1 MAISKIN
8 FNSRELVTT
17 PAFLATPAT
26 GQNNIALNTAV
37 TVVFGT
43 EVFDNNGD
51 FASNTF
57 TAPVTGR
64 YQLSMLIGLQQLDAG
79 HTFSGANII
88 TSNRNYL
95 FTIDN
100 AADFSQDF
108 SENPFSTTLSILADM
123 DAGDTAHITVQ
134 CQGGTQQTDIY
145 TGSFFSGYLV
155 A

>member
-17 PAFLATPAT
+17 PAFLARPTSSQT
-26 GQNNIALNTAV
+26 NIALNTAV
-37 TVVFGT
+37 TVVLGT
-43 EVFDNNGD
+43 EIFDNNGD

-64 YQLSMLIGLQQLDAG
+64 YQLNMHVLLAQLDAG

-88 TSNRNYL
+88 TSNRNYQ

-108 SENPFSTTLSILADM
+108 AENPYSARLSVLADM
-123 DAGDTAHITVQ
+123 DANDTAHLTVQ
-134 CQGGTQQTDIY
+134 CQGGTQQTDIN
-145 TGSFFSGYLV
+145 TGTSFSGYLV

>member
-1 MAISKIN
+1 VAISKIN

-17 PAFLATPAT
+17 PAFLVKPTST
-26 GQNNIALNTAV
+26 QSNIALNTAV

-64 YQLSMLIGLQQLDAG
+64 YQLSMLIGSSQSDAG
-79 HTFSGANII
+79 HTFSGANIV
-88 TSNRNYL
+88 TSNRTYL
-95 FTIDN
+95 YTIDN
-100 AADFSQDF
+100 AADFSADF
-108 SENPFSTTLSILADM
+108 SENPFCCTLSVLADM
-123 DAGDTAHITVQ
+123 DAGDTAHLTVQ

-145 TGSFFSGYLV
+145 TGSFFGGYLV

>member
-1 MAISKIN
+1 VAISKIN

-37 TVVFGT
+37 TVVLGT
-43 EVFDNNGD
+43 E
-51 FASNTF
+51 
-57 TAPVTGR
+57 GR
-64 YQLSMLIGLQQLDAG
+64 K
-79 HTFSGANII
+79 SGANII

-100 AADFSQDF
+100 AADFSADF
-108 SENPFSTTLSILADM
+108 SENPFCCTLSVLADM
-123 DAGDTAHITVQ
+123 DAGDTAHLTVQ

-145 TGSFFSGYLV
+145 TGSFFGGYLV

>member
-17 PAFLATPAT
+17 PAFLVKPTST
-26 GQNNIALNTAV
+26 QSNIALNTAV

-57 TAPVTGR
+57 TAPVAGR
-64 YQLSMLIGLQQLDAG
+64 YQLSMLIGLSELDLG
-79 HTFSGANII
+79 HTFSGANLV
-88 TSNRNYL
+88 TSNRTYL
-95 FTIDN
+95 YTIDN
-100 AADFSQDF
+100 AADFSADF
-108 SENPFSTTLSILADM
+108 SENPYSCTLSILADM
-123 DAGDTAHITVQ
+123 DASDTAYVAVQ

-145 TGSFFSGYLV
+145 VGSFFSGHLV